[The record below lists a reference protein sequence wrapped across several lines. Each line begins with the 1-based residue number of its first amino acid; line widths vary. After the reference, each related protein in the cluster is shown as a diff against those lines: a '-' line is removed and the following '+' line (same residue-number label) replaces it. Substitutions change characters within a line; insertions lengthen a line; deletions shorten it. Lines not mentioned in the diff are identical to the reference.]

1 MTPVIECPDCNCPS
15 IECPPINCPI
25 VECPKCT
32 CPPINCPVVDCPSV
46 ECPSVECPSVE
57 CPDISCPNIECEN
70 TTDLHI
76 QLDHLHNTLAFQKS
90 EMESLQGE
98 RISLVHQL
106 EQEKLYSQSLLNQQS
121 VLETQLRQT
130 QHQISITESLEKKL
144 HECRNSFSEQELEVR
159 RLEHSLDVAENE
171 LKSQTLLLQQKDEE
185 IVLKQ
190 REMEEM
196 MERMKRE
203 SESLLM
209 DKDKEINKLQEE
221 ILLEKKNRISI
232 EETLHHCEVEGHQK
246 EDTIAHLQDS
256 MLKDRELCAAG
267 TECSLVYSYFRRYLW
282 SENSK
287 FGKEE
292 LTTPNEDYLEL
303 QQDQRLI
310 RCLMY
315 NGDELSQDTTTNLWN
330 SSLIFYVIVVL
341 CAILIGSSLVHV

>member
-1 MTPVIECPDCNCPS
+1 
-15 IECPPINCPI
+15 
-25 VECPKCT
+25 
-32 CPPINCPVVDCPSV
+32 
-46 ECPSVECPSVE
+46 
-57 CPDISCPNIECEN
+57 
-70 TTDLHI
+70 
-76 QLDHLHNTLAFQKS
+76 
-90 EMESLQGE
+90 MESLQGE

-232 EETLHHCEVEGHQK
+232 SETLHH
-246 EDTIAHLQDS
+246 
-256 MLKDRELCAAG
+256 
-267 TECSLVYSYFRRYLW
+267 
-282 SENSK
+282 
-287 FGKEE
+287 
-292 LTTPNEDYLEL
+292 
-303 QQDQRLI
+303 
-310 RCLMY
+310 
-315 NGDELSQDTTTNLWN
+315 
-330 SSLIFYVIVVL
+330 
-341 CAILIGSSLVHV
+341 